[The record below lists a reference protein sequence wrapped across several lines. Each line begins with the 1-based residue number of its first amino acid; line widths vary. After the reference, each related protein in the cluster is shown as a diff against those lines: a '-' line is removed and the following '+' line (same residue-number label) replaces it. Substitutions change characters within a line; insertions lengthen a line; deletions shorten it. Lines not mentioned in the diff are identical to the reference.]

1 VVEDTIKKD
10 GIKVIWMQE
19 GIYSKEAEKM
29 AKEKDISAV
38 YNRCMMAEHRRL
50 FGD

>member
-1 VVEDTIKKD
+1 
-10 GIKVIWMQE
+10 
-19 GIYSKEAEKM
+19 M

>member
-1 VVEDTIKKD
+1 
-10 GIKVIWMQE
+10 
-19 GIYSKEAEKM
+19 M
-29 AKEKDISAV
+29 AGEKDISAV